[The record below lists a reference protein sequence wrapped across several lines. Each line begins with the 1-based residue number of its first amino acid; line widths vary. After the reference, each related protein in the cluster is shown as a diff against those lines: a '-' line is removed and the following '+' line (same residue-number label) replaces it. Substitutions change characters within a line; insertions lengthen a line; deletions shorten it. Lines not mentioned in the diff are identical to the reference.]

1 HPRGFLQHGTTV
13 DLHSST
19 SRTTEFAAG
28 TFAAIITLSFRSGH
42 QTSALGQPATL
53 PRPTESERAANT
65 NIANHDGAA
74 LRNLLVG
81 GQVALVV
88 LLVPAWLFLESL
100 RNARSRDPGFQPT
113 FFDMTTPARPVRRW
127 PIP

>member
-1 HPRGFLQHGTTV
+1 MFGRQFGQPGGDADGVVGFSGWGLSGCGRKIGLRSQQRNHPRGFQHGTTV

-53 PRPTESERAANT
+53 LRPTESERAAYT
-65 NIANHDGAA
+65 TSPITMGPHYVICSSAA
-74 LRNLLVG
+74 
-81 GQVALVV
+81 
-88 LLVPAWLFLESL
+88 
-100 RNARSRDPGFQPT
+100 
-113 FFDMTTPARPVRRW
+113 RW
-127 PIP
+127 H